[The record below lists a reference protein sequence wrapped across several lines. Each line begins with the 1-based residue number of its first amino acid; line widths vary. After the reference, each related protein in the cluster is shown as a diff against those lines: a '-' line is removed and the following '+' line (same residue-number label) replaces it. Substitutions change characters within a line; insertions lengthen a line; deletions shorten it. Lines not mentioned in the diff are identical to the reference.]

1 MVDPERFLSLVQGIQ
16 DKTFAMYPNLTRQ
29 AVQDAVGGFVDS
41 LTD

>member
-16 DKTFAMYPNLTRQ
+16 AKTFAKNPNLTRQ
-29 AVQDAVGGFVDS
+29 TVQDAVRGFVDS